1 MAFNRL
7 SELGLWCL
15 WDHTELEIK
24 VMSFRRPPNSLLTNT
39 GKELEMTD
47 IPPCNE
53 KRDLEGR
60 ISTSDGSIFR
70 NTSIS
75 MHRIRQGRNLGERCR
90 MRHLNSLWTG
100 ENPLKIL
107 SLNKIKPPSFNEFLS
122 SSITSL
128 KSGRKLAGVE
138 KAHWDSFMCH
148 ERCPL
153 QYYTDHTHQ
162 QKSRRERR
170 AEFTLWTCI
179 WLIYKGFS
187 RNTLSLKSTGNCN

>member
-107 SLNKIKPPSFNEFLS
+107 SLNKIKTHWMMEALS

-138 KAHWDSFMCH
+138 KAHWDSCVMRDAHCGI
-148 ERCPL
+148 
-153 QYYTDHTHQ
+153 TDHTHQ
-162 QKSRRERR
+162 QNSRRERR

-179 WLIYKGFS
+179 WLIYKGFN